1 MNLLQDN
8 DVTLLNTLNL
18 ATSCTDV
25 RLVKDPGEMLEYLFQ
40 RDAEERNHV
49 KICGEL
55 SNTVIGEGVTGPL
68 LLFREGQDIKFEQH
82 ADSVT
87 VKVPASFSF
96 DTLVNILCEEG
107 IAGVEMLSGIPG
119 TVGAAVV
126 QNIAAYGQKISD
138 VFLSARAFDIAAGA
152 LLNLNADDLL
162 FSYRS
167 SALKPRDRYTPG
179 KILLDVALKCGSP
192 DKLQKIQHTEILA
205 LHREYGQ
212 SLEDPVARR
221 TAVLQVRERKGM
233 VVGGANWLPSA
244 GSYFLSPVLPKEVA
258 LDLAEQIRGH
268 DFASSFLTWY
278 QPDATTTRF
287 PAALALRAAGFM
299 NGDTWGKVGLSPH
312 HILAICT
319 YPGATGS
326 DVIALSDIVR
336 AQVTERLGISL
347 EPEVRLLGNFTRIDL
362 DTLRKEYVPGVG
374 EPSWALGLG
383 APEEG
388 SGDRERG
395 GQT

>member
-1 MNLLQDN
+1 MNLLEDM
-8 DVTLLNTLNL
+8 DVTSLNTLNL
-18 ATSCTDV
+18 ATSCTEV
-25 RLVKDPGEMLEYLFQ
+25 RLVRDPGEMLEYLFQ
-40 RDAEERNHV
+40 LDSEERDHV
-49 KICGEL
+49 KVCGEL
-55 SNTVIGEGVTGPL
+55 SNTVIGEVVNGPL
-68 LLFREGQDIKFEQH
+68 LLFRDGQDVKFEKN

-96 DTLVNILCEEG
+96 DALVNILCEEG

-138 VFLSARAFDIAAGA
+138 VFLSARAFDVATGA
-152 LLNLNADDLL
+152 LLNLNADDLM

-167 SALKPRDRYTPG
+167 STLKPRNRYTPD
-179 KILLDVALKCGSP
+179 KILLDVALKCCSP
-192 DKLQKIQHTEILA
+192 GKFQKIQHTEILA

-212 SLEDPVARR
+212 PLDDPVARR

-268 DFASSFLTWY
+268 SFANSFLTWY

-287 PAALALRAAGFM
+287 PAALAMRAAGFM

-319 YPGATGS
+319 YSGATGS
-326 DVIALSDIVR
+326 DVIALSDIIR
-336 AQVTERLGISL
+336 TQVTERLGITL
-347 EPEVRLLGNFTRIDL
+347 EPEVRLLGNFTHKNL
-362 DTLRKEYVPGVG
+362 DTLRKQFVPGVG
-374 EPSWALGLG
+374 EPTWALGLG

-388 SGDRERG
+388 SGR
-395 GQT
+395 

>member
-1 MNLLQDN
+1 MNLHEGA
-8 DVTLLNTLNL
+8 DVTSLNTLNL

-25 RLVKDPGEMLEYLFQ
+25 RLVKDPSEMLEYLFHLN
-40 RDAEERNHV
+40 AEERNHV
-49 KICGEL
+49 QICGEL
-55 SNTVIGEGVTGPL
+55 SNTVIGEEVTGPL
-68 LLFREGQDIKFEQH
+68 LLFRDGQDSKFEKY

-87 VKVPASFSF
+87 VNVPANFSF
-96 DTLVNILCEEG
+96 DALANILCDEG

-119 TVGAAVV
+119 TVGAAIV

-138 VFLSARAFDIAAGA
+138 VFRSARAFDIAAGA
-152 LLNLNADDLL
+152 LLNLNADDLM

-167 SALKPRDRYTPG
+167 SALKPRNRYTPD
-179 KILLDVALKCGSP
+179 KILLDVALKFGSH
-192 DKLQKIQHTEILA
+192 DKLQEIQHTEVLA

-212 SLEDPVARR
+212 SLDDPVARR
-221 TAVLQVRERKGM
+221 RAVLQVRERKGM

-268 DFASSFLTWY
+268 DFANSFLTWY
-278 QPDATTTRF
+278 QPDAATTRF

-299 NGDTWGKVGLSPH
+299 NGDTWGNVGLSPH

-326 DVIALSDIVR
+326 DVIAVSDIVR
-336 AQVTERLGISL
+336 AQVTERLGITL

-362 DTLRKEYVPGVG
+362 DTLRREFVPGAG
-374 EPSWALGLG
+374 EPSWARGLG
-383 APEEG
+383 AP
-388 SGDRERG
+388 
-395 GQT
+395 